1 MTVATAPDLIDM
13 TVGQELGRDPRWNL
27 VQRIVATPE
36 FVRSP
41 RLVSFLLFVAERSL
55 NGEKEE
61 INEQS
66 IGVGVFGRRRGY
78 DSNDDNIVR
87 AHASRLRHK
96 LDAYFLNEGTGESL
110 RVSIP
115 KGTYIPFFHEA
126 PATAQSVL
134 AAICT
139 QSTELPTDLSV
150 GQYSSSPLEPLPPS
164 EPRTDAELNPFK
176 GQASHAD
183 RFNPPPHYWL
193 LLLGACIVCIAA
205 TYFLTV
211 TRHRKATVGGAPEA
225 NHALWEELLDGQQKT
240 LIVNGDS
247 SLVIYEN
254 ARGKTLSVAEYISGN
269 YRDEVAPQDQADSHM
284 LRTIARRRLTSIVDL
299 DIANRITSRSELAP
313 NHVAFRYA
321 RDLHVDDLKGAN
333 IVLIGSQEAN
343 PWVQLYSDAL
353 NFTMVPDQQTKT
365 FTIHN
370 RTPKAGE
377 AVEYRSIAGDPE
389 RRAYATVAFLK
400 NLDGTGHALIIQGT
414 GMAGTEAAA
423 DYVLGEP
430 TLSSLVHAG
439 SSANTP
445 LPDFEALLETSNL
458 NGNAPK
464 SKLVALR
471 VNGK

>member
-1 MTVATAPDLIDM
+1 MPVAAAPDPIDK
-13 TVGQELGRDPRWNL
+13 TLRQGLGQDSRWNL

-66 IGVGVFGRRRGY
+66 IGVSVFGRRSGY

-87 AHASRLRHK
+87 AHASRLRQK
-96 LDAYFLNEGTGESL
+96 LDAYFQNEGTCESL

-115 KGTYIPFFHEA
+115 KGTYVPSFYEA
-126 PATAQSVL
+126 APDQP
-134 AAICT
+134 
-139 QSTELPTDLSV
+139 TERPTDLSV
-150 GQYSSSPLEPLPPS
+150 GQYPPLPLEPLTRS
-164 EPRTDAELNPFK
+164 ELRPDSGLILSGGDAPR
-176 GQASHAD
+176 
-183 RFNPPPHYWL
+183 RFNPPHRYWL
-193 LLLGACIVCIAA
+193 LLLGACLVCIAV
-205 TYFLTV
+205 TYFLTA
-211 TRHRKATVGGAPEA
+211 RFHRKGIVGAPEA
-225 NHALWEELLDGQQKT
+225 NHALWEELLDGRQKT

-254 ARGKTLSVAEYISGN
+254 ATGKTLSIADYISGN
-269 YRDEVAPQDQADSHM
+269 YRDEVALQSEVGPHL

-299 DIANRITSRSELAP
+299 DIANRITSRYELAP
-313 NHVAFRYA
+313 DHATLRFA
-321 RDLHVDDLKGAN
+321 RDLHVDDLKGTN
-333 IVLIGSQEAN
+333 VILIGSQEAN
-343 PWVQLYSDAL
+343 PWVQLYFDSL

-389 RRAYATVAFLK
+389 RRAYAMVAFLK
-400 NLDGTGHALIIQGT
+400 NLDGTGGHALIIQGT

-423 DYVLGEP
+423 DYVLGQTE
-430 TLSSLVHAG
+430 LSSLLHG
-439 SSANTP
+439 TSAANGD
-445 LPDFEALLETSNL
+445 LPDFELLLETSNL

-471 VNGK
+471 VNGR